1 MIQTI
6 KDLVSAK
13 ADTTVALAR
22 EIWGYAELSY
32 EETKSAAAL
41 IAALKQEGFTIEEG
55 IADIP
60 TAFTATFTS
69 GSGKPVVGFLAE
81 YDALSG
87 LSQKAGCPVQEA
99 VQEGGAGHGCGHN
112 LLGAGCYAA
121 AVALKD
127 YLIKEKKDGT
137 VIFFGCPAEE
147 GAGSKQFIARAGY
160 FDNVDFAYTWH
171 PETVNEV
178 GSRGSVAI
186 MGANFIF
193 DGIAAHAGG
202 EPHLGRS
209 ALDAVE
215 LMNVGCNYLRE
226 HMIDAARI
234 HYAYSDP
241 GGTAPNVVQSH
252 AVIKYEVRAP
262 KVSQV
267 QELFTRVVDVAKGAA
282 LMTGTKM
289 KYEITMAFSD
299 YVPNR
304 TLGAVVDQC
313 MRELGAPEWT
323 EPDYRLAAEFLR
335 TYPRTTMVGIREK
348 LGYYFEPEELDA
360 ALEKPLDR
368 IIQPQGDRLQ
378 FRLHRRGRRG
388 LRHPHRHV
396 PRGHR
401 LPGQCGPLLA
411 EHRLCLLRYRYEGHA
426 AGGGDHDPGCHPHH
440 GPAGGHRQGP
450 GGTEAEKRRQLPLPP
465 AGLRDAS
472 HRPLLSFTAF
482 SRPCR
487 SAKEPLLSNT
497 SGPSAAWNAPDYK
510 SKRPALSSR
519 PFRFY
524 SSSRNLAALSMA
536 AAAFLMGNI

>member
-1 MIQTI
+1 M
-6 KDLVSAK
+6 DNAK
-13 ADTTVALAR
+13 KAALAAID
-22 EIWGYAELSY
+22 EKNELIAEVADSIWDYAELSMQ
-32 EETKSAAAL
+32 EVKSAAL
-41 IAALKQEGFTIEEG
+41 FVKVLKEEGFQVEEG
-55 IADIP
+55 ICGIP
-60 TAFTATFTS
+60 TAFSAS
-69 GSGKPVVGFLAE
+69 YGSGKPVIGFLAE

-87 LSQKAGCPVQEA
+87 LSQKAGSTEYHELVK
-99 VQEGGAGHGCGHN
+99 GGSGHGCGHN

-186 MGANFIF
+186 MGANFTF

-313 MRELGAPEWT
+313 MREMGAPEWT
-323 EPDYRLAAEFLR
+323 EDEYQLAAEFLR

-368 IIQPQGDRLQ
+368 VIPVSYTHLT
-378 FRLHRRGRRG
+378 
-388 LRHPHRHV
+388 
-396 PRGHR
+396 
-401 LPGQCGPLLA
+401 LP
-411 EHRLCLLRYRYEGHA
+411 
-426 AGGGDHDPGCHPHH
+426 
-440 GPAGGHRQGP
+440 
-450 GGTEAEKRRQLPLPP
+450 T
-465 AGLRDAS
+465 
-472 HRPLLSFTAF
+472 T
-482 SRPCR
+482 
-487 SAKEPLLSNT
+487 
-497 SGPSAAWNAPDYK
+497 
-510 SKRPALSSR
+510 
-519 PFRFY
+519 
-524 SSSRNLAALSMA
+524 
-536 AAAFLMGNI
+536 